1 MVPKGLYYT
10 RDHEWVR
17 VEGMVATVG
26 ISDYAQQQLGE
37 ITFVELPAVGKEV
50 GQHGILAS
58 IESSKAAS
66 DVFAPVAGKVT
77 EVNGELESQP
87 ELVNQ
92 DCYGQGWICRLAMG
106 DAGQVKE
113 IMDAPAYEKYLEG
126 LE

>member
-17 VEGMVATVG
+17 VEGTAATVG

-77 EVNGELESQP
+77 EVNGALESQP

-92 DCYGQGWICRLAMG
+92 DCYGQGWICKLAMS

-113 IMDAPAYEKYLEG
+113 IMDAQAYEKYLEG